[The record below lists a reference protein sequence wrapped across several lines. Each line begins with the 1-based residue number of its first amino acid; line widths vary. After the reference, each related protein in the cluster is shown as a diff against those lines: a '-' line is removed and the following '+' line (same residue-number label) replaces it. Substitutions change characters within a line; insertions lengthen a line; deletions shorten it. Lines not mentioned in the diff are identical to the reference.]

1 MSLADLNTAAAANR
15 GAVMTVLHPV
25 DRVPLKQAD
34 GSLITMRLLGRD
46 SDEFIA
52 GERRARKAI
61 REAITKRQPYSPADE
76 DRMADAALAAATVE
90 WSGIPAGWLEPSGT
104 DETPAHFSTENA
116 AKLYANPGV
125 RWLRDQVDE
134 FIGDRANFT
143 KASPAT

>member
-76 DRMADAALAAATVE
+76 DRMAVL
-90 WSGIPAGWLEPSGT
+90 L
-104 DETPAHFSTENA
+104 DERSAVGVAHFHHGA
-116 AKLYANPGV
+116 GV
-125 RWLRDQVDE
+125 GDGRGVEGLREVHGSA
-134 FIGDRANFT
+134 F
-143 KASPAT
+143 